1 MVFPLVSTLLVLYSS
16 CSLLFTATIRQ
27 NYNIWFRYTTSW
39 SGSTF
44 LYYSCNR
51 QMNVLLPLDPLPLSS
66 GREIVSILTVIRW
79 VDGCGTKAAS
89 RELGSQSAEKL
100 IWEKCRERRIRTI
113 RCETL
118 CVRTFPLFFA
128 FNGLRQNMIFFIF
141 FAVDLPY
148 GEGGGSVLS
157 SYYSFLL
164 TPTQQ
169 PNRAMFSRRTHY
181 ELKLYCKNG
190 SC

>member
-1 MVFPLVSTLLVLYSS
+1 MYSYLQIRCHCPLGERLSPFSPSSDEWMV
-16 CSLLFTATIRQ
+16 
-27 NYNIWFRYTTSW
+27 
-39 SGSTF
+39 
-44 LYYSCNR
+44 
-51 QMNVLLPLDPLPLSS
+51 
-66 GREIVSILTVIRW
+66 
-79 VDGCGTKAAS
+79 CGTKAAS